1 MKKSLKVFACT
12 AAAVLAASSAPAA
25 VRIGIP
31 DDATNGARA
40 IKLLET
46 AGLIEKTRAAQFRPC
61 RLRPQ
66 PLRDAAD
73 WMETYRRLWDDRLD
87 RLEAF
92 LQAETADPKPGEPDV

>member
-40 IKLLET
+40 NKLL
-46 AGLIEKTRAAQFRPC
+46 
-61 RLRPQ
+61 
-66 PLRDAAD
+66 
-73 WMETYRRLWDDRLD
+73 
-87 RLEAF
+87 
-92 LQAETADPKPGEPDV
+92 